1 MVTDPDR
8 WMHISMSAQP
18 DYQLAFAHLSSS
30 RCRMEYILF
39 GLEAPLEME
48 ALEWSGG

>member
-1 MVTDPDR
+1 
-8 WMHISMSAQP
+8 MSAQP
-18 DYQLAFAHLSSS
+18 GYQLAFAHLQQVP
-30 RCRMEYILF
+30 YILF